1 MKLTGKVALVTGAS
15 RGIGAAVARGFVREG
30 AAVAINHPPDDGPM
44 RQLAEGL
51 AEELRVEGGTALAVG
66 ADVAARHQV
75 EGMIATVEDA
85 IGGVDIL
92 VNNAAM
98 IPLAAWEEITTE
110 EWNRVQEVNL
120 TGPLHC
126 AQATFPHMR
135 RKGYGKIVN
144 VTSVTVELG
153 HTAKLHYVTSK
164 AGVIGFTRSLAREVG
179 PHGIRVNAVM
189 PGAIRTEHELETFPG
204 QAAEI
209 DAMLFESQCLPYR
222 GIAEDVVGA
231 FVYLAA
237 PESDF
242 VTGQVLTVDGGWTN
256 R

>member
-1 MKLTGKVALVTGAS
+1 MRLAGRVALVTGAS
-15 RGIGAAVARGFVREG
+15 RGIGAAVARGFAREG
-30 AAVAINHPPDDGPM
+30 AAVMINHPPGSDQM
-44 RQLAEGL
+44 QRSAEDV
-51 AEELRVEGGTALAVG
+51 ATEIRAAGGTALAVC
-66 ADVAARHQV
+66 ADVADRDQV
-75 EGMIATVEDA
+75 ERMVAEIGSAA
-85 IGGVDIL
+85 GGVDIL
-92 VNNAAM
+92 VNNAAQ
-98 IPLAAWEEITTE
+98 IPLAEWSEITTS
-110 EWNRVQEVNL
+110 EWNRVQEVNM

-135 RKGYGKIVN
+135 EQGYGKIIN

-153 HTAKLHYVTSK
+153 HTSKLHYVTSK

-204 QAAEI
+204 QAEEI
-209 DAMLFESQCLPYR
+209 DAMLFERQCLPYR
-222 GIAEDVVGA
+222 GVAEDMVGA
-231 FVYLAA
+231 FLYLAA

-242 VTGQVLTVDGGWTN
+242 VTGQILTVDGGWTH